1 MESRVE
7 AGAQPSTIDNFFN
20 GLTYVSSTS
29 QGVPANYCIVIAFSV
44 ANYAVQFAIQVNTS
58 NAWIRSGG
66 TGGNTWSAWK
76 KFTDS

>member
-7 AGAQPSTIDNFFN
+7 AGAQPSTVNNFIN

-44 ANYAVQFAIQVNTS
+44 ANYAVQFAAQVNTT
-58 NAWIRSGG
+58 NIWIRSSGIS
-66 TGGNTWSAWK
+66 GNTWSAWK
-76 KFTDS
+76 QITVS